1 MFNDVY
7 GDAYLTR
14 HNVSVLLMLQC
25 HQQCI
30 NNKYT
35 QHYGIVGVFLPLIM
49 DEYDQINKPIMT
61 TVFNPLITRLWRIN
75 HV

>member
-1 MFNDVY
+1 MD
-7 GDAYLTR
+7 
-14 HNVSVLLMLQC
+14 
-25 HQQCI
+25 
-30 NNKYT
+30 T
-35 QHYGIVGVFLPLIM
+35 QYDTNSVGVFLPLIM